1 MDIVAHEVSNYF
13 RLPYKP
19 TPKQLLFHTT
29 VAQYRLFGG
38 MVGGGKSTALR
49 WECFAQCL
57 AIPRWTALLL
67 RRTSKELEDNHI
79 SKMRLEMPQELATY
93 NEQDGVLTFFNGSTM
108 RFGHI
113 QTKRDLHIYQGGE
126 YGVIAPDEL
135 TNTLAFDEFT
145 FLTSRNR
152 NVNGRPNF
160 AAASNPGGIGH
171 AYCKALFH
179 DKRQFMGWPSEGYVP
194 EDFAYIPASIYD
206 NPALIEKNPEY
217 LKYLKNLPPAQR
229 AAYLDGSWDLVAGQY
244 FDCWNFTQHVD
255 MADRVESPPWC
266 ERNIGIDWGFS
277 HNSAVEWGVT
287 DERAETLT
295 VYRELVAP
303 RMTPEQLGEAIVAL
317 TPQSER
323 GRIANIYLS
332 HDAHELRKEEFSI
345 ADQLGAV
352 LAKNGLPWPQNAR
365 SSRVAG
371 WVHMYEMLRAGQ
383 LKIHKSCQH
392 LIGAIPELQRDP
404 DCSDDVLK
412 VDGDDAPD
420 ALRYLIQNRWG
431 TGNPPFEVQ
440 VGRNFAALEETHGK
454 AKDMNQVYIRQLMA
468 KAQAR
473 KSPDRPFSLDRG
485 GPKARGRRAGAW
497 RFGR

>member
-19 TPKQLLFHTT
+19 TPRQLLAHTT
-29 VAQYRLFGG
+29 EARYRLMGG
-38 MVGGGKSTALR
+38 AAGSGKSVWLR
-49 WECFAQCL
+49 WEAFAQCL
-57 AIPRWTALLL
+57 AIPKWTALIL

-79 SKMRLEMPQELATY
+79 SKMRSEMPSELATY
-93 NEQDGVLTFFNGSTM
+93 NEQDGILTFFNGSTL
-108 RFGHI
+108 RFGHLE
-113 QTKRDLHIYQGGE
+113 TKRDLMKYQGGE
-126 YGVIAPDEL
+126 YGFCGFDEQ
-135 TNTLAFDEFT
+135 TQFTFDEFV

-152 NVNGRPNF
+152 NVNGRPNM
-160 AAASNPGGIGH
+160 AGATNPGGVGH
-171 AYCKALFH
+171 VWTRSLWI
-179 DKRQFMGWPSEGYVP
+179 DKKPFNGWPATGYVP
-194 EDFAYIPASIYD
+194 EHFAYIPARVYD
-206 NPALIEKNPEY
+206 NPYLMEANPEY
-217 LKYLKNLPPAQR
+217 EEYLRNLPEAMR

-244 FDCWNFTQHVD
+244 FDCWNLTQHVD
-255 MADRVESPPWC
+255 FSDRVESPPWC

-473 KSPDRPFSLDRG
+473 QAPDRPFSLDRG